1 MTSFI
6 PTFVPELDLRKWI
19 KANPFSKETLKEI
32 STSEFVDRHADK
44 DREVKFGFAIYP
56 LDPRATLSRIL
67 FSLNT
72 EFRAAGLSVKTTI
85 LRQEVVK
92 LCEKVG
98 ELNGRKHPKKKIL
111 EALSSPV
118 PGHWDVL
125 DQAMATIYDVQLIFV
140 NEEAKKISFAPH
152 DLRTWSA
159 DKEVLIMESNGAEA
173 WEWEQGKLGMKR
185 ALEFIEELEDL
196 GWKIVW
202 PEADGT
208 LKAME
213 ERAEEISVSSVDSNG
228 KKLKKEILGLR
239 LGRAEAIR
247 NLACA

>member
-1 MTSFI
+1 MQRES
-6 PTFVPELDLRKWI
+6 VNKDELAKWI
-19 KANPFSKETLKEI
+19 KINPFSKETLKEI
-32 STSEFVDRHADK
+32 VAGGAMIERQTET
-44 DREVKFGFAIYP
+44 KFGFAIYP

-67 FSLNT
+67 FSLNP
-72 EFRAAGLSVKTTI
+72 EFRAASHSVKTTI
-85 LRQEVVK
+85 LREEVVM

-98 ELNGRKHPKKKIL
+98 GLNGRKHPKKKIL

-125 DQAMATIYDVQLIFV
+125 DQAMAVIYDVQLIFV

-152 DLRTWSA
+152 DLRAWSA
-159 DKEVLIMESNGAEA
+159 EKEVLIMESNGAEA

-185 ALEFIEELEDL
+185 AGEFLAEMEDL
-196 GWKIVW
+196 GWRIVW

-213 ERAEEISVSSVDSNG
+213 ERAEEISVSAVDSNG
-228 KKLKKEILGLR
+228 KKLKKEILGAR
-239 LGRAEAIR
+239 IGRAEAIR
-247 NLACA
+247 NLAGA

>member
-1 MTSFI
+1 MNNQVTR
-6 PTFVPELDLRKWI
+6 EDLTKWI
-19 KANPFSKETLKEI
+19 KNNPFSKETLKEI
-32 STSEFVDRHADK
+32 VYESEMIERQT
-44 DREVKFGFAIYP
+44 ETKFGFAIYP

-67 FSLNT
+67 FSLNA
-72 EFRAAGLSVKTTI
+72 EFRAASHAIKTTI
-85 LRQEVVK
+85 LREEVVK

-125 DQAMATIYDVQLIFV
+125 DQALAVIYDVQLIFV

-159 DKEVLIMESNGAEA
+159 EKEVLIMESNGAEA
-173 WEWEQGKLGMKR
+173 WEWEEGKLRMKR
-185 ALEFIEELEDL
+185 AGEFIEKMEDMS
-196 GWKIVW
+196 WKIVW

-213 ERAEEISVSSVDSNG
+213 QRAEELSMNSVDSNG
-228 KKLKKEILGLR
+228 KKLKKEVLGLR
-239 LGRAEAIR
+239 LGRAEAVR
-247 NLACA
+247 HLAGE